1 MEIQYDNVLV
11 LVPGPSTGTGTG
23 NRYLWIEEVQYKRII
38 ILPGTIPGKVPG
50 KPGKP
55 VHYCTGTCTPHLL
68 GTRYLKDTQY

>member
-1 MEIQYDNVLV
+1 MDR
-11 LVPGPSTGTGTG
+11 GSTV
-23 NRYLWIEEVQYKRII
+23 YQYKRII

-55 VHYCTGTCTPHLL
+55 VHYCTGTCTPHLP